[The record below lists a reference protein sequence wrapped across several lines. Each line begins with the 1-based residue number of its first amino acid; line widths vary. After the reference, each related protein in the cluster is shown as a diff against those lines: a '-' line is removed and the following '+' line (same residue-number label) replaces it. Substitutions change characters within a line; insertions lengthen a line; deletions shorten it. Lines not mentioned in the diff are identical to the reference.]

1 MARRPAD
8 DDRTM
13 KTTANRRRLAAA
25 VVLLAALG
33 GAAGFVQWRAD
44 AACRRVAAERDA
56 LAARIDARD
65 PARTPLVGESTAGNA
80 FDHYAG
86 GIVAAH
92 ALQDTQFAG
101 LRPLL
106 AADDATVAGDP
117 LRAQWQP
124 IVAALRAGAQAA
136 AAKAPR
142 TGPLTKSGDGVLD
155 LLAVRWAANA
165 AAFEARALLHE
176 GRDEDA
182 VRSSLAGLTLGLD
195 VTRSELLINQLIG
208 AASTAIGTDVWT
220 EARIARLAPAA
231 RALLAKGLDALDAQW
246 PLHVDVEGELRFGAE
261 AIAAMGPQAADL
273 GDDFAASAW
282 RHGFS
287 ARWRLADMFL
297 RYADVCRAANA
308 LRGEAWPT
316 REASLKAALAAEDA
330 AGNLFAARIENAE
343 RQLREVAAGV
353 RLLRMAIDV
362 HDGRE
367 AAARLDPLADGTIA
381 VAATTDGV
389 RLSCAGG
396 DTKPRLQRLVAR

>member
-1 MARRPAD
+1 MATPA
-8 DDRTM
+8 
-13 KTTANRRRLAAA
+13 RRRLLVAAGA
-25 VVLLAALG
+25 LLLALFVADAL
-33 GAAGFVQWRAD
+33 VQRQAD

-56 LAARIDARD
+56 FAARIDARD
-65 PARTPLVGESTAGNA
+65 PARAPLVGAATADNA
-80 FDHYAG
+80 FDLYVG
-86 GIVAAH
+86 GIAAAH
-92 ALQDTQFAG
+92 ALQDTQLAA

-106 AADDATVAGDP
+106 VADDATVAADP

-136 AAKAPR
+136 SAKAPR
-142 TGPLTKSGDGVLD
+142 TGPLTKAGDGVLD

-195 VTRSELLINQLIG
+195 VARSELLINQLIG
-208 AASTAIGTDVWT
+208 AASTAIGTDVWS
-220 EARIARLAPAA
+220 EARTKKLTPAA
-231 RALLAKGLDALDAQW
+231 RALLATGLDALDAQW

-261 AIAAMGPQAADL
+261 ALALMQQEASDL
-273 GDDFAASAW
+273 GADFDASAW
-282 RHGFS
+282 RFGFS

-308 LRGEAWPT
+308 MRGEAWPL
-316 REASLKAALAAEDA
+316 REASLKAALAVEDA
-330 AGNLFAARIENAE
+330 AGNLFAAHIENAE

-362 HDGRE
+362 YDGRE
-367 AAARLDPLADGTIA
+367 AAARPDPLADVPIA
-381 VAATTDGV
+381 VAATTAGV

-396 DTKPRLQRLVAR
+396 DAKPRLQRLVAR